1 MNYTKYISKFE
12 LVDVKDLW
20 STYKYAKNSFIFLK
34 RVCINCAL
42 VCIGIKRK
50 IKRLDMTGL
59 LTLGVDLKSLPL
71 AECQFESGRG
81 HHYI

>member
-59 LTLGVDLKSLPL
+59 LTLGVDLNLPL
-71 AECQFESGRG
+71 AKCQFELAEGT
-81 HHYI
+81 INE